1 MLFKNSSLSW
11 FVVFLTIIIDN
22 NVCAAVPNLN
32 IAVQNIANST
42 KHIITSNW
50 LFCILLWVGFCV
62 FVEHENIANK
72 RFSNMFL
79 FCLPVVMIF
88 CIWLIFAT

>member
-11 FVVFLTIIIDN
+11 FVGFLTIIIDN
-22 NVCAAVPNLN
+22 NVFAAVPNLN
-32 IAVQNIANST
+32 ITVQ
-42 KHIITSNW
+42 
-50 LFCILLWVGFCV
+50 
-62 FVEHENIANK
+62 NIANK
-72 RFSNMFL
+72 RFPNMFL